1 MSHLHHSKQNHY
13 NPLIDSLYKSIKP
26 RRSPNVFLKMIPV
39 HTAHSRGFIYIFVF
53 IQKTNILQLLIIYNY
68 AKKIQSFMLTTIT
81 NSNPVL
87 WSFCYFN
94 SGTFFISTQERCISK
109 QLLEKIIENA
119 MKIRQADVRFPCHRL
134 RLANIFWPRLR
145 RNYF

>member
-1 MSHLHHSKQNHY
+1 MSHLDHSKQNHY

-94 SGTFFISTQERCISK
+94 SGTLYIKATVG
-109 QLLEKIIENA
+109 KIIENA

>member
-1 MSHLHHSKQNHY
+1 MSHLDHSKQNHY

-68 AKKIQSFMLTTIT
+68 ANKIQSFMLTTIT

-94 SGTFFISTQERCISK
+94 SGTLYIKATVGKNNWKCHEDKASRRKISMPSTETREHFLTETAKYELGITFKS
-109 QLLEKIIENA
+109 
-119 MKIRQADVRFPCHRL
+119 HH
-134 RLANIFWPRLR
+134 
-145 RNYF
+145 